1 MSCFLTFLLLLA
13 ALAATVEQ
21 VVSFCFHQHSKQSPS
36 AIKITTSS
44 SLSVLR
50 DGSDEN
56 PLLSSSPEVSRR
68 DAWTTAA
75 QASAGV
81 AASGLIL
88 PPYSFGAAE
97 SQVPTVRLGK
107 GTLEVTRT
115 IQGQWQLAGGHG
127 RYSESEALAN
137 MKAHF
142 DAGITTL
149 DTADI
154 YGPSE
159 LIVGK
164 FVKSQ
169 PKAIPCTKF
178 CCFRYLEDIDRSEV
192 RLRIQKACERLQ
204 VPKLPL
210 VAFFWSNY
218 DVKKYVDVALWLTE
232 LKEEGLI
239 EEIGATNFDLKRLK
253 ELKDAGVPLVSH
265 QVQLSALDRRP
276 IQSGMADWCV
286 ENDVS
291 LIGFGTVG
299 SGILS
304 NRYLGKSAPT
314 QEEKNT
320 ASMRMYS
327 NTAARFGPWSLVQ
340 ELLQTM
346 DKVAAEVRSSGRCP
360 KCNISNIAQ
369 RYVLDTP
376 GVASIII
383 GVRNQVRQLFW

>member
-1 MSCFLTFLLLLA
+1 MWLHFQFIVVATALLS
-13 ALAATVEQ
+13 TTPKCH
-21 VVSFCFHQHSKQSPS
+21 VSAFSPPSKIVCQ
-36 AIKITTSS
+36 TTSTS
-44 SLSVLR
+44 TSL
-50 DGSDEN
+50 
-56 PLLSSSPEVSRR
+56 LLSSFPEDTECSLILPTTPELTRR
-68 DAWTTAA
+68 DAFTAA
-75 QASAGV
+75 AKAIATS
-81 AASGLIL
+81 SGLIL
-88 PPYSFGAAE
+88 PQTSLAE
-97 SQVPTVRLGK
+97 ALLPQVPTVQL
-107 GTLEVTRT
+107 GTLKITRT

-127 RYSESEALAN
+127 RISESQALEN
-137 MKAHF
+137 MKAHL
-142 DAGITTL
+142 DAGISTL

-169 PKAIPCTKF
+169 PKQAIPCTKF
-178 CCFRYLEDIDRSEV
+178 CCFRYLEEINRDEV

-204 VPKLPL
+204 VSKLPL
-210 VAFFWSNY
+210 VAFFWGNY
-218 DVKKYVDVALWLTE
+218 DVKKYIDVALWLAE

-239 EEIGATNFDLKRLK
+239 QEIGATNFDLKRLK
-253 ELKDAGVPLVSH
+253 ELKAAGVPLVSH

-276 IQSGMADWCV
+276 VQSGMTDWCV
-286 ENDVS
+286 ENNIS
-291 LIGFGTVG
+291 LIGFGTVA

-304 NRYLGKSAPT
+304 NEYLNKGAPT
-314 QEEKNT
+314 PEEKNT

-346 DKVAAEVRSSGRCP
+346 DGVAAEVRSSGRCP
-360 KCNISNIAQ
+360 QCNISNIAQ

-383 GVRNQVRQLFW
+383 GMRNQV